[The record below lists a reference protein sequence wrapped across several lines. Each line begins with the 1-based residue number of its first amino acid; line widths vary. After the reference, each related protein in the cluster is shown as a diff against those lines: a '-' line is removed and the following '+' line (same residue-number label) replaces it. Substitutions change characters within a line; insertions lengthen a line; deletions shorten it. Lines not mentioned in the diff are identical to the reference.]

1 MIDRGLRSTVK
12 KRTPCNDLS
21 DHRSE
26 TNEIYFLFFL
36 IRLQVRIAVFMQ
48 VNVFKYIER

>member
-26 TNEIYFLFFL
+26 TNEIFCSF
-36 IRLQVRIAVFMQ
+36 
-48 VNVFKYIER
+48 